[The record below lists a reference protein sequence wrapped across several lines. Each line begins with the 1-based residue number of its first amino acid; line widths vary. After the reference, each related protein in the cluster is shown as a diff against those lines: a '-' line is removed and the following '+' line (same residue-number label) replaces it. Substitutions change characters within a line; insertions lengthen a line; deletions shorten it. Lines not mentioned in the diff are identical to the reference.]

1 MIKPM
6 SILAIGAHPDDVE
19 YGCAGTLVKY
29 AGRKHRIF
37 LMILTRG
44 EQGRNGPGSRQK
56 QIGEKRRQEQITAA
70 RLMRV
75 EKIFWGGYR
84 DTRIPLGKALIERI
98 EAAIREVEPDLILVN
113 YGDDTHQDH
122 RILAQAAQSATRY
135 VRNVLFFEVPTTQNF
150 NPQIFV
156 DISDTLDE
164 KVQAL
169 EAHASQ
175 VMKTNIKDL
184 SIVELAR
191 ANAVFR
197 GIQGRVKYAEAFTPL
212 RLFINI

>member
-1 MIKPM
+1 MIKRM
-6 SILAIGAHPDDVE
+6 NILAIGAHPDDVE

-29 AGRKHRIF
+29 AERKHRIF

-44 EQGRNGPGSRQK
+44 EQGGNGHA
-56 QIGEKRRQEQITAA
+56 RRHEQSAA
-70 RLMRV
+70 AKLMRV

-98 EAAIREVEPDLILVN
+98 EDAIREVEPDLIFVN

-122 RILAQAAQSATRY
+122 RILTQATQSATRY

-175 VMKTNIKDL
+175 VMKTNIEDL